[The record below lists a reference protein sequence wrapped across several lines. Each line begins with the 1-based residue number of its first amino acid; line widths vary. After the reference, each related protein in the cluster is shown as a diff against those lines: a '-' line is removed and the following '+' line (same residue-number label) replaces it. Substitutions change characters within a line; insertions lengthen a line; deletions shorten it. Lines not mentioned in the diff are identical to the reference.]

1 VDDGFDTRRPYD
13 HDVVPRAHDV
23 HRPGAPRTAAF
34 FDLDK
39 TIIAKSS
46 VLAFGRPFYQGGLIN
61 RRAVLRSAYAQFVF
75 ALAGADEDQIERM
88 RAYLTSMC
96 SGWDVAQVREIVSET
111 LHEII
116 DPIVY
121 DEAVEL
127 IGLHKAAG
135 RDVVIVSSSGE
146 EVVGPIGAML
156 GADHVVATRMV
167 VADGKYTGEI
177 ELYAYGVEKASAI
190 RELASERGYV
200 LSECYAY
207 SDSVTDVPMLESV
220 GHPFAVNA
228 DRALRRVAVERDWPA
243 LTFSNAVPLRER
255 ISGLR
260 PEHPTLTATAV
271 GAGIAAGGLVWLA
284 ARRRT
289 RRARSA

>member
-1 VDDGFDTRRPYD
+1 
-13 HDVVPRAHDV
+13 VVSESR
-23 HRPGAPRTAAF
+23 RTAAF

-46 VLAFGRPFYQGGLIN
+46 VLAFGKPFYQNGLLN
-61 RRAVLRSAYAQFVF
+61 RRSVLRSAYAQFVF

-88 RAYLTSMC
+88 RAYLTAMST
-96 SGWDVAQVREIVSET
+96 GWDVSQVRDIVSET

-127 IGLHKAAG
+127 ITEHKAAG

-146 EVVGPIGAML
+146 EVVAPIGAML
-156 GADHVVATRMV
+156 GADEVIATQMV

-177 ELYAYGVEKASAI
+177 SRYAYGTEKAVAI
-190 RELASERGYV
+190 RALAVERGYD
-200 LSECYAY
+200 LDGSYAY
-207 SDSVTDVPMLESV
+207 SDSATDVPMLEAV

-228 DRALRRVAVERDWPA
+228 DRGLRKIAAEREWPT

-260 PEHPTLTATAV
+260 PSPTTSTVAVV
-271 GAGIAAGGLVWLA
+271 GASAAIAGLAWYTS
-284 ARRRT
+284 RKRHT
-289 RRARSA
+289 RD

>member
-1 VDDGFDTRRPYD
+1 MTEPTFCGRVARLWTTKLTGLIRNINAVGSRS
-13 HDVVPRAHDV
+13 
-23 HRPGAPRTAAF
+23 AAF

-96 SGWDVAQVREIVSET
+96 QGWDVAQVRDIVSET

-127 IGLHKAAG
+127 IGMHKAAG

-146 EVVGPIGAML
+146 EVVAPIGAML
-156 GADHVVATRMV
+156 GADHVIATKMV
-167 VADGKYTGEI
+167 VAEGKYTGEI
-177 ELYAYGVEKASAI
+177 ELYAYGPEKAVAV
-190 RELASERGYV
+190 RALAAERGYD
-200 LSECYAY
+200 LANSYAY
-207 SDSVTDVPMLESV
+207 SDSATDVPMLAAV

-228 DRALRRVAVERDWPA
+228 DRALRKVAAENDWPT
-243 LTFSNAVPLRER
+243 LTFSNAVPLRQR
-255 ISGLR
+255 IYGLR

-271 GAGIAAGGLVWLA
+271 GAGIAAGSLVWFA
-284 ARRRT
+284 TRRRAK
-289 RRARSA
+289 RA

>member
-1 VDDGFDTRRPYD
+1 LVDP
-13 HDVVPRAHDV
+13 
-23 HRPGAPRTAAF
+23 APTRTAAF

-75 ALAGADEDQIERM
+75 ALAGADHDQIERM

-96 SGWDVAQVREIVSET
+96 TGWDVAQVREIVSET

-121 DEAVEL
+121 DEAVDL
-127 IGLHKAAG
+127 IGMHKAAG
-135 RDVVIVSSSGE
+135 RDVVIVSTSGE

-156 GADHVVATRMV
+156 GADHVIATQLV
-167 VADGKYTGEI
+167 VEDGKYTGEVGR
-177 ELYAYGVEKASAI
+177 YAYGAEKATAV
-190 RELASERGYV
+190 RELAAERGYD
-200 LSECYAY
+200 LAGCYAY
-207 SDSVTDVPMLESV
+207 SDSVTDVPMLETV

-228 DRALRRVAVERDWPA
+228 DRALRKVAAEREWPL

-260 PEHPTLTATAV
+260 PEHPVISAGVV
-271 GAGIAAGGLVWLA
+271 GAGVAAAGLVWFVS
-284 ARRRT
+284 RRRVN
-289 RRARSA
+289 RAG